1 MLFITMEE
9 INGELLERYVRGK
22 CTAEEQA
29 RIKEWLEEDTFPTD
43 LELPN
48 AELGEEMLLS
58 LKEEHYS
65 PKGSRSLRWQ
75 HYIGIAA
82 LMALAV
88 GTFLIWNRPDPQ
100 VKQMVYRAP
109 FGKPTNL
116 ILPDSSSLVLQPGS
130 VISYA
135 QHFNSKQRRVK
146 LLSGEVF
153 FDVQHRDNQP
163 FVVSSS
169 SGQIQVLGT
178 RFNVRNLKSSKE
190 MQVVLTQGKISFKD
204 VNGKIEV
211 LKPGQELLFDKKLGK
226 ILRTNVIDTTAVT
239 ARKAGILDFNDTPM
253 VEVLEL
259 LGNLYGVQ
267 FKISCKLDRPI
278 SGNFTDMPIVKAL
291 HLIQRG
297 SEYRFRN
304 AGNTIE
310 IYK

>member
-1 MLFITMEE
+1 MEE
-9 INGELLERYVRGK
+9 INGELLERYLHGK

-29 RIKEWLEEDTFPTD
+29 RVKEWLEEDRFPTD

-48 AELGEEMLLS
+48 AELGQEILLS
-58 LKEEHYS
+58 LKEKHYS

-75 HYIGIAA
+75 YYIGIAA

-100 VKQMVYRAP
+100 VKQMVYKAP
-109 FGKPTNL
+109 FGKPINL
-116 ILPDSSSLVLQPGS
+116 ILPDSSRLVLQPGS

-135 QHFNSKQRRVK
+135 QHFNSEERRVK

-153 FDVQHRDNQP
+153 FSVQHRDNQP

-169 SGQIQVLGT
+169 SGEIQVLGT
-178 RFNVRNLKSSKE
+178 RFNVRNLKSSEE

-204 VNGKIEV
+204 VNGKVKV
-211 LKPGQELLFDKKLGK
+211 LKPGQELLFDKKLGQ
-226 ILRTNVIDTTAVT
+226 ILQTNVVDTTRVV
-239 ARKAGILDFNDTPM
+239 ARKAGILDFDDTPM
-253 VEVLEL
+253 AEVLEL

-267 FKISCKLDRPI
+267 FKISCKLDHPI